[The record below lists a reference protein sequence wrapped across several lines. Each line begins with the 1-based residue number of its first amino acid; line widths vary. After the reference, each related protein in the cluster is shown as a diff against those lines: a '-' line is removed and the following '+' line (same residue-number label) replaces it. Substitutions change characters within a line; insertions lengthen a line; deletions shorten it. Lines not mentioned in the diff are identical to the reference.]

1 MISRFIEYRFV
12 GDWRLLIDDFE
23 VIERVRESTI
33 DNQQSPTN
41 RPSKIVKI
49 KNHGLVSART
59 SCAPSNVASHER
71 TAIASLTTSIDRKP
85 SKTSDTSDHFWHGL

>member
-1 MISRFIEYRFV
+1 
-12 GDWRLLIDDFE
+12 LLIDDFE

-41 RPSKIVKI
+41 RYSKIVKI

-71 TAIASLTTSIDRKP
+71 TAIASLTTSIDRNP